1 MEMEMEKTASP
12 ANDDDDDDEINYR
25 GLKVMPFIIG
35 NETFE
40 KLGAIGTLS
49 NLQVYLTTVF
59 NMKRISATTL
69 LNVFNGTTNIATL
82 VGAYLSDTHFGRYNT
97 LGFASI
103 ASLFGLLVVNLT
115 AVFNNLHPPHCEP
128 GDSQCIGP
136 DAGQMA
142 FLLVGFGLMVVGA
155 GGIRPCNLAFGAD
168 QFNPNTESGKRGIDS
183 FFNWYYFTV
192 TFAQIVSVTVVVY
205 VQSNVS
211 WSIGLALPT
220 IFMFL
225 SCFLYFVGT
234 RMYVN
239 VKPEGSPMTSLVQ
252 VVVVAFK
259 KRKLELPE
267 QPWITLFNHTP
278 PKSINSKLP
287 YTHQFRD
294 KLHLTLFV
302 VVLTRDGVRNLS
314 PGSFES
320 FLDKAAIITLEDE
333 IKADGS
339 VANPW
344 NLCSM
349 QQVEEAKCVIRVI
362 PVSLTAIL
370 YHIGAQQQYVVFQ
383 ALQSDRRLGNT
394 GFQIPAASYVIFAML
409 SLTLWVPIYD
419 RLVIPFMRRI
429 KKGEGITVLQ
439 RIGIG
444 LFIPIVE
451 SLIGA
456 VVEERRRT
464 LALRR
469 GSAVS
474 PMSAMWLV
482 PQLAL
487 GGLAEA
493 FNAIGQIEF
502 YYKQFPENMRSIAG
516 AFFFCGSAVSNY
528 MYSFLISVVHRMTE
542 GSSTGNW
549 LPEDLNRG
557 RLDNFY
563 YLVAALCAFNF
574 GYFLLCA
581 SWYRYKGTGES
592 SIGMEME
599 AKKLDEHTA

>member
-1 MEMEMEKTASP
+1 MSSMAPPTLQLWLELTSRTPTVA
-12 ANDDDDDDEINYR
+12 
-25 GLKVMPFIIG
+25 V
-35 NETFE
+35 T
-40 KLGAIGTLS
+40 TLS
-49 NLQVYLTTVF
+49 DSPQSLP
-59 NMKRISATTL
+59 
-69 LNVFNGTTNIATL
+69 
-82 VGAYLSDTHFGRYNT
+82 
-97 LGFASI
+97 
-103 ASLFGLLVVNLT
+103 LFGLLVVNLT
-115 AVFNNLHPPHCEP
+115 AVFKNLHPPHCEL
-128 GDSQCIGP
+128 GDNRCIGP

-142 FLLVGFGLMVVGA
+142 FLLLGFGLMVVGA

-168 QFNPNTESGKRGIDS
+168 QFNPNTESGKRGINS

-192 TFAQIVSVTVVVY
+192 TFAEIVSLTLIVY

-225 SCFLYFVGT
+225 SCLLYFVGT
-234 RMYVN
+234 RLYVK
-239 VKPEGSPMTSLVQ
+239 VKPEGSPITSLVQ
-252 VVVVAFK
+252 VATVAFK

-267 QPWITLFNHTP
+267 QPWINLFNHTP
-278 PKSINSKLP
+278 PNSINSKLP
-287 YTHQFRD
+287 YTDQF
-294 KLHLTLFV
+294 
-302 VVLTRDGVRNLS
+302 
-314 PGSFES
+314 S
-320 FLDKAAIITLEDE
+320 FLDKAAIITPEDE
-333 IKADGS
+333 IKADGYA
-339 VANPW
+339 ANPW

-409 SLTLWVPIYD
+409 SLTLWVPVYD
-419 RLVIPFMRRI
+419 RLVVPFMRRI

-444 LFIPIVE
+444 LFITIVE
-451 SLIGA
+451 SLVGA
-456 VVEERRRT
+456 FVEERRRMS
-464 LALRR
+464 ALRR

-528 MYSFLISVVHRMTE
+528 AYSFLISVVHRMTE
-542 GSSTGNW
+542 GSSTGDW
-549 LPEDLNRG
+549 LPEDLNKG

-563 YLVAALCAFNF
+563 YLVAALCALNF

-581 SWYRYKGTGES
+581 SWYRYKGTGETS
-592 SIGMEME
+592 TGMEME